1 MTGEDGGM
9 AAEGARAAE
18 EPRPADDEVRWLEP
32 AELEAWL
39 ALAALLFKLPGAL
52 DYQLQRDSDLT
63 HFEYL
68 VMAGLSESPGHS
80 RRMSD
85 LAGFANGSLSRLS
98 HVVKRLEKRGFVVRR
113 PSEEDGRITVA
124 TLTAAGYAQVVS
136 AAPGHVATV
145 REYVIDALTPEQLAQ
160 LKAIGAAIHQKL
172 DPSAD
177 PC

>member
-1 MTGEDGGM
+1 MDDG
-9 AAEGARAAE
+9 
-18 EPRPADDEVRWLEP
+18 VRWLNED
-32 AELEAWL
+32 ELATWM
-39 ALAALLFKLPGAL
+39 ALAAVIVKLPGVL

-68 VMAGLSESPGHS
+68 VLAGLSESPDRS

-98 HVVKRLEKRGFVVRR
+98 HVVKRLERRGFVVRR
-113 PSEEDGRITVA
+113 PADDDGRITVA
-124 TLTAAGYAQVVS
+124 TITDAGYEVLVA

-145 REYVIDALTPEQLAQ
+145 REFVIDALTPDQLAQ
-160 LKAIGAAIHQKL
+160 LKLIATQIVTKI
-172 DPSAD
+172 DPAK

>member
-1 MTGEDGGM
+1 MDDG
-9 AAEGARAAE
+9 
-18 EPRPADDEVRWLEP
+18 VRWLDED
-32 AELEAWL
+32 ELATWM
-39 ALAALLFKLPGAL
+39 ALAAVIVKLPGVL

-68 VMAGLSESPGHS
+68 VLAGLSESPDRS

-98 HVVKRLEKRGFVVRR
+98 HVVKRLERRGFVVRR
-113 PSEEDGRITVA
+113 PADDDGRITVA
-124 TLTAAGYAQVVS
+124 TITDAGYEVLVA

-145 REYVIDALTPEQLAQ
+145 REFVIDALTPDQLAQ
-160 LKAIGAAIHQKL
+160 LKLIATQIVTKI
-172 DPSAD
+172 DPAK